1 MSVPL
6 QPAEVSILDRRDVN
20 ALVGVLGPEA
30 RGFKVVKNAHIESLS
45 LGSDRT
51 VAWPDLEA
59 ESLGIDDMEQDVLT
73 ASPRGAPFPSEL
85 HVALRDAFGS
95 FRDNSWKL
103 PEIVERFGL

>member
-1 MSVPL
+1 
-6 QPAEVSILDRRDVN
+6 
-20 ALVGVLGPEA
+20 
-30 RGFKVVKNAHIESLS
+30 
-45 LGSDRT
+45 
-51 VAWPDLEA
+51 
-59 ESLGIDDMEQDVLT
+59 MEQDVLT